1 MKWYLTVTLSMTLI
15 SLVGLGIIVFQFDPD
30 QATNLTKVLF
40 LLSLFLA
47 LWGLGTLLF
56 SLLGILLRRGFQ
68 GIIKH
73 YWKIRAADFS
83 VFFRRG
89 FLLSVGIFASIFL
102 RLWKGPDSLFPGI
115 VILLLIMVE
124 VWSLHHSRIKD
135 SVEDFS

>member
-1 MKWYLTVTLSMTLI
+1 MKWYLAATLSMTLV
-15 SLVGLGIIVFQFDPD
+15 SLVGLGIIVFRFDPD
-30 QATNLTKVLF
+30 QATNFIKVLF
-40 LLSLFLA
+40 FLSLFLA
-47 LWGLGTLLF
+47 LWGLGSLMF

-89 FLLSVGIFASIFL
+89 FLLSVGIFAYIFL
-102 RLWKGPDSLFPGI
+102 RWWKGPDSLFPGI
-115 VILLLIMVE
+115 VILILVMVE
-124 VWSLHHSRIKD
+124 IWSLHHSRLKD